1 MNPAELF
8 RQETNTVQ
16 LAPGDFLF
24 REGEKG
30 DKMYV
35 LLEGEIDIF
44 LGDFVLETAG
54 PGALL
59 GEMALIDDSPRT
71 ANAVAKTPSP
81 PGANRPAPVSFS
93 RSADTAFCDAC
104 DENAGRSPASHE
116 RRDGGAIASLERD
129 AALLFRSRACGVI
142 FRRMRI
148 VAQYLLFA
156 AIATTGCG
164 QQAPT
169 AADFAAQRQRMVE
182 QQLKPRGIKDERVLA
197 AMAKVPREE
206 FIPADARADAYED
219 GPLPIGYDQTISQPY
234 IVAFMTE
241 QLRPKPSDRVLEIGS
256 GSGYQAAILAELVA
270 DVYTIEIVEPLAK
283 TAEAT
288 LQRLGYKNVHIKVGD
303 GYKGWPEEA
312 PFDAIIVTCAPEKVP
327 QPLVDQ
333 LKDGGR
339 MVIPVGERF
348 AQQLYLLEK
357 KNGQLKES
365 ATLPVRFVPMLREAQ
380 KK

>member
-1 MNPAELF
+1 
-8 RQETNTVQ
+8 
-16 LAPGDFLF
+16 
-24 REGEKG
+24 
-30 DKMYV
+30 
-35 LLEGEIDIF
+35 
-44 LGDFVLETAG
+44 
-54 PGALL
+54 
-59 GEMALIDDSPRT
+59 
-71 ANAVAKTPSP
+71 
-81 PGANRPAPVSFS
+81 
-93 RSADTAFCDAC
+93 
-104 DENAGRSPASHE
+104 
-116 RRDGGAIASLERD
+116 
-129 AALLFRSRACGVI
+129 
-142 FRRMRI
+142 MRI
-148 VAQYLLFA
+148 VAQHLLFV

-169 AADFAAQRQRMVE
+169 AADSAAQRQRMVE
-182 QQLKPRGIKDERVLA
+182 QQLKARGIKDERVLT

-206 FIPADARADAYED
+206 FIPVDVRADAYED

-234 IVAFMTE
+234 VVAFMTE
-241 QLRPKPSDRVLEIGS
+241 QLRMGPSDRVLEIGS

-270 DVYTIEIVEPLAK
+270 DVYTIDIVEPLAQ

-288 LQRLGYKNVHIKVGD
+288 LQRLGYKNAHVKVGD

-327 QPLVDQ
+327 KPLIDQ

-348 AQQLYLLEK
+348 AQQLYLFEK

-365 ATLPVRFVPMLREAQ
+365 ATLPVRFVPMVREGQ